1 MFCSRCGKQIEDNAI
16 VCPFC
21 GVATPNYHTQVVSNL
36 QIQTENTNAI
46 AYSSKSKTV
55 AYLLAFFFGYLGLHN
70 FYLGKTGKGLF
81 QLALTGVSLTFSFA
95 LIFALPFLSTFG
107 GIVSWVWAIIEG
119 IKICTGKGTDK
130 NGKILK

>member
-1 MFCSRCGKQIEDNAI
+1 MFCSRCGKQIEDDAI

-70 FYLGKTGKGLF
+70 FIQVKQAKGYF
-81 QLALTGVSLTFSFA
+81 SLH
-95 LIFALPFLSTFG
+95 
-107 GIVSWVWAIIEG
+107 
-119 IKICTGKGTDK
+119 
-130 NGKILK
+130 